1 MRQLFIIT
9 RINMNSCLIL
19 CLPFDRTRLLG
30 PSQPSQTGSENK
42 PSPTAIDRLKRWREK
57 NRTQF
62 EASRINGMK
71 RSERVRANLLR
82 IHAECKAQWR
92 ASALK
97 NPKLQSTE
105 LHIAAREWSLRA
117 PDGQIHS
124 VRNLK
129 KFVRD
134 NPELFDES
142 DVIWKAP
149 EGKPQQ
155 AWCRAF
161 QGLSRLRPSGAKTL
175 EEWQGWTWAKV
186 AKLQPTTTA
195 AKYSAE
201 SQTKLQQ
208 VA

>member
-1 MRQLFIIT
+1 MD
-9 RINMNSCLIL
+9 SCFIL
-19 CLPFDRTRLLG
+19 CPPFDRNRLLG
-30 PSQPSQTGSENK
+30 QTQSPQTNSENE
-42 PSPTAIDRLKRWREK
+42 PAPTPIVRLQRWREK
-57 NRTQF
+57 NRAQF
-62 EASRINGMK
+62 ETSRINGMK
-71 RSERVRANLLR
+71 RSEKVRANLLR
-82 IHAECKAQWR
+82 IHAECKDQWR

-105 LHIAAREWSLRA
+105 LHIAAREWCLRA
-117 PDGQIHS
+117 PDGSIHS

-134 NPELFDES
+134 NPELFEES

-175 EEWQGWTWAKV
+175 EEWQGWTWAQMSQI
-186 AKLQPTTTA
+186 QPIKTA
-195 AKYSAE
+195 AKYTTE
-201 SQTKLQQ
+201 SQTELQQ

>member
-1 MRQLFIIT
+1 
-9 RINMNSCLIL
+9 MNSCFIL
-19 CLPFDRTRLLG
+19 CLPFDRSRLFG
-30 PSQPSQTGSENK
+30 QPQSPQTNSENE
-42 PSPTAIDRLKRWREK
+42 SAPTPIVRLQRWREK
-57 NRTQF
+57 NRAQF

-82 IHAECKAQWR
+82 IHAECKDQWR

-175 EEWQGWTWAKV
+175 EDWQGWTWAKMMM
-186 AKLQPTTTA
+186 AQPLTSPTT
-195 AKYSAE
+195 YSSE
-201 SQTKLQQ
+201 SQARLQQ